1 MLNVCKEVIFPLSLN
16 FINDLVEELFM
27 SLGIAFIGSGFSA
40 RFHLRGLVGV
50 RNVEVKAVYSRNLES
65 AKEFAALSDQLG
77 LGRPKVYDDLSKL
90 VGDKEVN
97 AIWLTVPNNV
107 HLEYTRLI
115 VEEVNQGKSNLIGIA
130 VEKPLARNVK
140 EAKEM
145 IRLVEKAGLL
155 HGYLENQIFMPSVVR
170 GREVIWQ
177 MGAKNSGRPY
187 LARAAEEHSGPH
199 NSWFWRPTISGG
211 GALLDMTC
219 HSLET
224 TRFLLTDPSKDKSS
238 LKPKFVYGEIATL
251 KWNKIE
257 YAKHLKERYNVDFL
271 KEQAED
277 YALTVITY
285 EDDLGNV
292 VMAETRTSWNF
303 VGAGLRL
310 SVEVLGPE
318 YSLNINTLQPELFTF
333 FSRNIKL
340 PPTEAFVEKQNADQG
355 LMPVIPDESVT
366 YGYQGEDR
374 HIVESFLSHK
384 VPYENWYDG
393 LLIVQ
398 LMMHAYLSAEMGK
411 KIKFNPDQVE
421 DFVPKVAKGE
431 WNSNYIL

>member
-1 MLNVCKEVIFPLSLN
+1 MA
-16 FINDLVEELFM
+16 
-27 SLGIAFIGSGFSA
+27 LGIAFLGSGFSA

-50 RNVEVKAVYSRNLES
+50 RNVEVKGVYSRNLNS
-65 AKEFAALSDQLG
+65 SKEFAGLSEQLG
-77 LGRPKVYDDLSKL
+77 LGKPKVYDDISKMLS
-90 VGDKEVN
+90 DKEIN
-97 AIWLTVPNNV
+97 AVWLTVPNDA
-107 HLEYTRLI
+107 HLEYTKLI
-115 VEEVNQGKSNLIGIA
+115 SEEVSQGRSNVNGIA

-170 GREVIWQ
+170 AKEAIWE
-177 MGAKNSGRPY
+177 MGARNSGRPY

-199 NSWFWRPTISGG
+199 NSWFWKPTISGG
-211 GALLDMTC
+211 GALIDMTC
-219 HSLET
+219 HSLEA

-238 LKPKFVYGEIATL
+238 LKPKHVYAVIETL
-251 KWNKIE
+251 KWNKEE
-257 YAKHLKERYNVDFL
+257 YARHLKERHNVDFV
-271 KEQAED
+271 KEPAED

-285 EDDLGNV
+285 EDDIGNLI
-292 VMAETRTSWNF
+292 MAETRTSWNF

-318 YSLNINTLQPELFTF
+318 YSVNINTLQSELSTF

-340 PPTEAFVEKQNADQG
+340 PPSETFVEKQNADQG
-355 LMPVIPDESVT
+355 LMPIISDEAVT

-374 HIVESFLSHK
+374 HMVESFLSRK
-384 VPYENWYDG
+384 MPLENWYDG

-398 LMMHAYLSAEMGK
+398 LMMHAYLSAENGR
-411 KIKFNPDQVE
+411 KISFDPQQVE
-421 DFVPKVAKGE
+421 DFIPKVARGLY
-431 WNSNYIL
+431 STI